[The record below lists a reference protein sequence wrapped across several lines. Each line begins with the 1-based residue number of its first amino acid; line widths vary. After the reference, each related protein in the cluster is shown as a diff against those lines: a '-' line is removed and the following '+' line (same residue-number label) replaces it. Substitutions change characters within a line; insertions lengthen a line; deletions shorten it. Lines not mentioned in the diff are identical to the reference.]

1 MARTDIIE
9 KVKFWEE
16 QDKINNLLIP
26 RVMEQH
32 ELMTKIS
39 KSHLENE
46 KTLQEILLRLKKIEM
61 QLPNFVTIGQIKSLE
76 STIAQLESETKK
88 MASKMD
94 LARAVQSLKAM
105 KGELDQL
112 GGSINE
118 LESNMRNVARREE
131 MNGLSKDVS
140 TLQAVIDSKSSTE
153 EVRKLGA
160 KIGRIE
166 KELALLPEEKETV
179 GDALKTM
186 VPYVSL
192 IAACAA
198 LIVSLIG

>member
-1 MARTDIIE
+1 MPRTDIIE

-16 QDKINNLLIP
+16 QDKINNLLVP

-46 KTLQEILLRLKKIEM
+46 KTLQEILLRLKKIEP
-61 QLPNFVTIGQIKSLE
+61 QLPNFVTIGQIKS
-76 STIAQLESETKK
+76 
-88 MASKMD
+88 
-94 LARAVQSLKAM
+94 
-105 KGELDQL
+105 
-112 GGSINE
+112 
-118 LESNMRNVARREE
+118 
-131 MNGLSKDVS
+131 
-140 TLQAVIDSKSSTE
+140 TE
-153 EVRKLGA
+153 EVRELIA

-166 KELALLPEEKETV
+166 KELALLPEEKKTV